1 MSLKQKQSVVIALGV
16 IGVTLCILGDL
27 SSRIPVIIAGFLL
40 LLAGYAADLKL
51 IRCPYCGAKLG
62 RLRKE
67 EYCPDCG
74 KKISWNEKK

>member
-16 IGVTLCILGDL
+16 IGVTLCVLG
-27 SSRIPVIIAGFLL
+27 SRIPVIIAGFLL

-74 KKISWNEKK
+74 KKISWNEKG